1 MADRRGGYRPT
12 APQNNPANVNA
23 LGGDGQSGRNT
34 QPARYIPGMRSQ
46 GVTSEEV
53 YNTQTQANL
62 AGTAPAPTP
71 MEMPVPLMAPSA
83 RPDEPI
89 TAGIDIGDGP
99 GSQAVATP
107 NREPGLMETIR
118 SLIQYDPTG
127 DTEMIYRRLVDEGY

>member
-34 QPARYIPGMRSQ
+34 QPARYVSGLPYGEGQETMRQ
-46 GVTSEEV
+46 QTSAPMSA
-53 YNTQTQANL
+53 QAQ
-62 AGTAPAPTP
+62 PSPT
-71 MEMPVPLMAPSA
+71 EMPVPLMAPSA

-107 NREPGLMETIR
+107 NREPSLMETIR

>member
-1 MADRRGGYRPT
+1 MADKRGGYRPT

-34 QPARYIPGMRSQ
+34 QPARYVSGLPYGEGQATMQQQTSAPMSGTGQIP
-46 GVTSEEV
+46 
-53 YNTQTQANL
+53 A
-62 AGTAPAPTP
+62 

-89 TAGIDIGDGP
+89 TAGIDLGDGP

-107 NREPGLMETIR
+107 NRAPSLMETIR